1 MSWMLVGSA
10 AVTAVGGY
18 MSARSKASAA
28 AKAAGQQE
36 AAYNRGLDEQNQKL
50 EDIRDLL
57 NPYTE
62 LGKKALE
69 SQGNLIGLGTPEQQR
84 QAISNIEQGPQF
96 QAMQQQ
102 GENSLLQNA
111 SATGGLRGGNIE
123 GALAQFRP
131 SLLSSL
137 IQQQFSQLGGLSGQ
151 GLQAS
156 NALSGFTQNT
166 GNNKSQLFGQIG
178 AAQSG
183 ATLAQGAA
191 NAAPWQMASDI
202 GSSYLGGAIGSS
214 FKNGGGGVGGTSQPV
229 KYGGGAPNYFSN
241 GSATTG
247 SYQIS

>member
-1 MSWMLVGSA
+1 
-10 AVTAVGGY
+10 
-18 MSARSKASAA
+18 MSAWVAGGLALASVAAGAYAANKRASAA
-28 AKAAGQQE
+28 RRAAGQQIDM
-36 AAYNRGLDEQNQKL
+36 YNRGVSEQEAKL
-50 EDIRDLL
+50 ADIKDLL
-57 NPYTE
+57 SPYTD

-84 QAISNIEQGPQF
+84 KAISNIEQGPQF

-123 GALAQFRP
+123 SALAQFRP

-178 AAQSG
+178 AAQAG
-183 ATLAQGAA
+183 ATNAQGAA
-191 NAAPWQMASDI
+191 NAAPWQMASDLA
-202 GSSYLGGAIGSS
+202 GSYSGMVAGNYLKGGSS
-214 FKNGGGGVGGTSQPV
+214 FSTPQYGGTQNV
-229 KYGGGAPNYFSN
+229 QGGTMNN
-241 GSATTG
+241 GIFTST
-247 SYQIS
+247 